1 MRQLRNG
8 NPKADADAPGKSEE
22 DRDQNIK
29 SVIRL
34 ETKALRRRTL
44 AERVADRVTLA
55 VGSTVCIL
63 AHLVWFGLWIA
74 INEGAFSPRIKPFDP
89 FPFSLLTLIVSLE
102 AIFMTQLV
110 LMTQNRMQR
119 EADKRAHLDLQV
131 NLLAEQEGTMTIRML
146 CRICEHLGLEV
157 DDPHVI
163 EKLKESTNVG
173 KLAQRLEKH
182 LPGG

>member
-1 MRQLRNG
+1 MAAPNNG
-8 NPKADADAPGKSEE
+8 SARANEE
-22 DRDQNIK
+22 RDKNIE

-34 ETKALRRRTL
+34 ETKALRRRTF
-44 AERVADRVTLA
+44 AERIADRTTLA
-55 VGSTVCIL
+55 VGSTVCIV
-63 AHLVWFGLWIA
+63 AHAIWFGVWIA
-74 INEGAFSPRIKPFDP
+74 VNEGAFATRIKPFDP

-110 LMTQNRMQR
+110 LMAQNRMQR

-131 NLLAEQEGTMTIRML
+131 NMLAEQEGTMTVRML
-146 CRICEHLGLEV
+146 CRICERLGLEV

-173 KLAQRLEKH
+173 KLAQRLEKQ
-182 LPGG
+182 LPG